1 MCHVQRALGV
11 SERRACRVVG
21 QSRATQRYAPKRHDQ
36 DRLLVKAME
45 DLRGAHPRYGYR
57 RIGRELV
64 KLGWRVNQKRVH
76 RLWKEAGWQIR
87 QKARK
92 RRPLGSSENGCVLK
106 RAERRNHVWSYDF
119 VHDRTEAGMQ
129 LKFLPVMDEYTREA
143 LAIEVGRSITG
154 EDVVDVLAYLF
165 EVHGEPEF
173 IRSDNGPEFV
183 AKVVREWLEGSGVGP
198 LFIEPGSPWENGYI
212 ESFNSRFRDEFLN
225 LELFSSVT
233 EAEVLTERHRVHYNL
248 DRPHS
253 SLGYLSPAEFVAS
266 LPEQA
271 LLPRG
276 AGEAPDSP
284 EVGEMIL
291 TLS

>member
-1 MCHVQRALGV
+1 MSGNNSDALV
-11 SERRACRVVG
+11 
-21 QSRATQRYAPKRHDQ
+21 RYAPKHHDQ

-45 DLRGAHPRYGYR
+45 QLRRAHPRYGYR

-119 VHDRTEAGMQ
+119 VHDRTEAGLQ
-129 LKFLPVMDEYTREA
+129 LKFLAVMDEYTREA
-143 LAIEVGRSITG
+143 LAIEVGRSIKG

-173 IRSDNGPEFV
+173 IRSDNGPELV
-183 AKVVREWLEGSGVGP
+183 AKVVPEWLEASGV
-198 LFIEPGSPWENGYI
+198 SP
-212 ESFNSRFRDEFLN
+212 SARC
-225 LELFSSVT
+225 SS
-233 EAEVLTERHRVHYNL
+233 
-248 DRPHS
+248 
-253 SLGYLSPAEFVAS
+253 SPAAPGRMATSNHSTAAS
-266 LPEQA
+266 
-271 LLPRG
+271 G
-276 AGEAPDSP
+276 TS
-284 EVGEMIL
+284 
-291 TLS
+291 S